1 MKIALI
7 AAVAALVIIGVTLVV
22 LASVDIPAPSAQI
35 EKTIPTDKLI
45 H

>member
-1 MKIALI
+1 MKVTLI
-7 AAVAALVIIGVTLVV
+7 AAVAVLVIIGVVLVV
-22 LASVDIPAPSAQI
+22 LATVDIPAPSAQI